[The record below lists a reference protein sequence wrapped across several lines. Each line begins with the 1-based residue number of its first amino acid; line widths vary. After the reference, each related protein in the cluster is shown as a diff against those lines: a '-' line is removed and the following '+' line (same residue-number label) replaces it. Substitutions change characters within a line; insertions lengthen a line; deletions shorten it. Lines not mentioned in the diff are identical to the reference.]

1 MHAAI
6 EIVEVHYNRWWPYGC
21 LTSSDRMVRAGVNAK
36 EIKVP
41 KIAVSGLGDYAR
53 NAGCKTGSITSDYE
67 TKAFNYDC
75 GIKLMA
81 DVMDIV
87 KVSGPFINRCMAVT
101 DYSITGSLPPHCKPI
116 CNILISLFPSKTLSN
131 PLTVQKM
138 HSKGGL
144 LLVLLRGY
152 RLTPDSVISTRRS
165 LPSPPRA

>member
-53 NAGCKTGSITSDYE
+53 NVACKTRSITSDYE
-67 TKAFNYDC
+67 TKAFNYDR
-75 GIKLMA
+75 GIKLMV

-87 KVSGPFINRCMAVT
+87 KAGGPCIIRCMSVT
-101 DYSITGSLPPHCKPI
+101 DYLITGSLPSRCEPI
-116 CNILISLFPSKTLSN
+116 RDIPISLF
-131 PLTVQKM
+131 
-138 HSKGGL
+138 
-144 LLVLLRGY
+144 
-152 RLTPDSVISTRRS
+152 
-165 LPSPPRA
+165 LPQNTKQPRYCAENAQ